1 MDRRRDER
9 GLATIELV
17 LMTPVLFLVLSFLVV
32 AGRLTTV
39 RGDVAAAARDAARAA
54 SRAATFE
61 QATQEAT
68 ATAEASLGGRDVT
81 CRDLTVELE
90 DPTAFRAGGTVAVT
104 VACGV
109 SLADVA
115 IPGLPGARTIEHR
128 SVEVIDVYRGVGDG
142 SGNSEGSAASDSGSG
157 GGR

>member
-9 GLATIELV
+9 GLATVEMV

-39 RGDVAAAARDAARAA
+39 RGDVAAATRDAARAA

-61 QATQEAT
+61 QAAQEAQ
-68 ATAEASLGGRDVT
+68 ATAEASLGGRSVT
-81 CRDLTVELE
+81 CRDLTIELE
-90 DPTAFRAGGTVAVT
+90 DPSAFRAGGSVAVT
-104 VACGV
+104 VACDV

-115 IPGLPGARTIEHR
+115 IPGLPGSRTIEHR
-128 SVEVIDVYRGVGDG
+128 SVEVIDAYRGG
-142 SGNSEGSAASDSGSG
+142 E
-157 GGR
+157 

>member
-1 MDRRRDER
+1 MERRRDER
-9 GLATIELV
+9 GLATVELV

-61 QATQEAT
+61 QATQDARD
-68 ATAEASLGGRDVT
+68 TAEASLGGRDVT
-81 CRDLTVELE
+81 CGDLAVDLE
-90 DPTAFRAGGTVAVT
+90 DPAAFHAGGTVTVR
-104 VACGV
+104 VACDV

-128 SVEVIDVYRGVGDG
+128 SIEVIDVYRGG
-142 SGNSEGSAASDSGSG
+142 E
-157 GGR
+157 

>member
-1 MDRRRDER
+1 MASRSDER
-9 GLATIELV
+9 GLATVELV

-61 QATQEAT
+61 QATEEARST
-68 ATAEASLGGRDVT
+68 AVASLGGRDVT

-90 DPTAFRAGGTVAVT
+90 DPATFRAGGTVAVR

-109 SLADVA
+109 SLTDVA

-128 SVEVIDVYRGVGDG
+128 SVEVIDVYRGG
-142 SGNSEGSAASDSGSG
+142 E
-157 GGR
+157 

>member
-1 MDRRRDER
+1 MRRCRGER

-61 QATQEAT
+61 QAAQDAT

-81 CRDLTVELE
+81 CRDLAVELE
-90 DPTAFRAGGTVAVT
+90 DPSAFRAGGTVAVR
-104 VACGV
+104 VSCGV
-109 SLADVA
+109 SLTDVA
-115 IPGLPGARTIEHR
+115 IPGLPGERTIEHR
-128 SVEVIDVYRGVGDG
+128 SVEVIDVYRGG
-142 SGNSEGSAASDSGSG
+142 E
-157 GGR
+157 

>member
-1 MDRRRDER
+1 MGRCRDER
-9 GLATIELV
+9 GMATVELV

-32 AGRLTTV
+32 AGRLSSV

-68 ATAEASLGGRDVT
+68 DTAEASLGGRDVT
-81 CRDLTVELE
+81 CRDLAVVLE
-90 DPTAFRAGGTVAVT
+90 DPAAFHAGGTVTVR
-104 VACGV
+104 VACDV

-115 IPGLPGARTIEHR
+115 LPGLPGARTIEHR
-128 SVEVIDVYRGVGDG
+128 SIEVIDVYRGG
-142 SGNSEGSAASDSGSG
+142 E
-157 GGR
+157 

>member
-1 MDRRRDER
+1 MMHRRDER

-17 LMTPVLFLVLSFLVV
+17 LMTPVLFVVLGFLVV

-61 QATQEAT
+61 QASEDARST
-68 ATAEASLGGRDVT
+68 AAASLGGRDVT

-90 DPTAFRAGGTVAVT
+90 DPATFHAGGSVAVN

-115 IPGLPGARTIEHR
+115 IPGLPGARTVAHR
-128 SVEVIDVYRGVGDG
+128 SVEVIDTYRGQG
-142 SGNSEGSAASDSGSG
+142 E
-157 GGR
+157 

>member
-1 MDRRRDER
+1 MERRSDER
-9 GLATIELV
+9 GLATVELV

-39 RGDVAAAARDAARAA
+39 RGDVAAAARDAARTA

-61 QATQEAT
+61 QATQDAT
-68 ATAEASLGGRDVT
+68 DTAEASLGGRDVT
-81 CRDLTVELE
+81 CRDLAVELE
-90 DPTAFRAGGTVAVT
+90 DPAAFHAGGTVTVT
-104 VACGV
+104 VACDV

-128 SVEVIDVYRGVGDG
+128 SIEVIDVYRGG
-142 SGNSEGSAASDSGSG
+142 E
-157 GGR
+157 

>member
-1 MDRRRDER
+1 MPRRRDER

-39 RGDVAAAARDAARAA
+39 RGDVAAAARDAARVA
-54 SRAATFE
+54 SRAATFDQATE
-61 QATQEAT
+61 QARL
-68 ATAEASLGGRDVT
+68 TAEASLGGRDVT

-90 DPTAFRAGGTVAVT
+90 DPATFRAGGTVAVR

-128 SVEVIDVYRGVGDG
+128 SVEVIDVYRGG
-142 SGNSEGSAASDSGSG
+142 E
-157 GGR
+157 

>member
-1 MDRRRDER
+1 MERRRDER
-9 GLATIELV
+9 GLATVELV

-68 ATAEASLGGRDVT
+68 DTAEASLGGRDVT
-81 CRDLTVELE
+81 CRDLAVELE
-90 DPTAFRAGGTVAVT
+90 NPSAFHAGGTVTVR
-104 VACGV
+104 VACDV

-115 IPGLPGARTIEHR
+115 IPGLPGAHTIEHR
-128 SVEVIDVYRGVGDG
+128 SIEVIDVYRGG
-142 SGNSEGSAASDSGSG
+142 E
-157 GGR
+157 

>member
-1 MDRRRDER
+1 MGRFRDER
-9 GLATIELV
+9 GMATVELV

-32 AGRLTTV
+32 AGRLTSV

-61 QATQEAT
+61 QATQDAT
-68 ATAEASLGGRDVT
+68 RTAEASLGGRDVT
-81 CRDLTVELE
+81 CRDLAVELK
-90 DPTAFRAGGTVAVT
+90 DPAAFHPGGTVTVR
-104 VACGV
+104 VACDV

-128 SVEVIDVYRGVGDG
+128 SIEVIDVYRGG
-142 SGNSEGSAASDSGSG
+142 E
-157 GGR
+157 